1 MYERLNKSP
10 GSNSDA
16 GASSSYS
23 SADEQQP
30 SRMQAMAVAHPM
42 PPPAPPAIP
51 MPLEMA
57 PASLPA
63 LRANESLASNCIHLV
78 EAVTRQ
84 LSDTDRSLVAGS
96 LEQALGL
103 LRQPAP
109 LSAAMVARALR
120 HTRLLD
126 ALVDDASNAML
137 LAQVVE
143 AAQKV
148 MQDGDVPDKVQRFTV
163 HLRAGCD
170 EIVRARRPPSPF
182 EPNTF
187 FS

>member
-1 MYERLNKSP
+1 
-10 GSNSDA
+10 
-16 GASSSYS
+16 
-23 SADEQQP
+23 
-30 SRMQAMAVAHPM
+30 
-42 PPPAPPAIP
+42 

-84 LSDTDRSLVAGS
+84 LSDTDRSLVADS

-103 LRQPAP
+103 LRQPSP